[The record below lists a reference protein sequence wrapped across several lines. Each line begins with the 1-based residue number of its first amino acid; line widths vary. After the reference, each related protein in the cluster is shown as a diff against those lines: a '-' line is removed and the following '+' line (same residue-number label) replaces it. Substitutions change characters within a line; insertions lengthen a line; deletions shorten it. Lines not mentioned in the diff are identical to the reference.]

1 MGPSNRVDMEC
12 PQQRA
17 SGDDA
22 GPASLITAASNRGA
36 NAARVSYCTS
46 VTLNSLGRVLLPGST
61 LEGERV
67 SRTADGWASLDAQ
80 AETETMPRK
89 R

>member
-1 MGPSNRVDMEC
+1 MGRSNRVDMEC

-22 GPASLITAASNRGA
+22 GPAPLITAASSRGVT
-36 NAARVSYCTS
+36 AARVSYCTS

-61 LEGERV
+61 LEGEREDV
-67 SRTADGWASLDAQ
+67 AADGWASLDAQ